1 MARSV
6 SYLFPSL
13 APTPPAPAGTGSLSA
28 IPEAGAHSVLLR
40 LATNGSGLAG
50 VTPVNPGLAR
60 GSDSQGFLRGVGARS
75 GGGSPWMGG
84 LPSSLAVRG
93 PAASV
98 PGKDI
103 LAPRSSAERR
113 LWPRQ
118 AA

>member
-1 MARSV
+1 MGR
-6 SYLFPSL
+6 
-13 APTPPAPAGTGSLSA
+13 LSA

-50 VTPVNPGLAR
+50 VALVNPGLAR
-60 GSDSQGFLRGVGARS
+60 GSDSPGFLRGL
-75 GGGSPWMGG
+75 GGRGLSPWMEGP
-84 LPSSLAVRG
+84 PSSLAVRG

-103 LAPRSSAERR
+103 LEPRSSAERR
-113 LWPRQ
+113 LCPRE